1 MIKQAIIPLAGLG
14 TRLLPLTSVFP
25 KELLP
30 INGKPGIE
38 YILDE
43 CLEAGIKEI
52 IFIISK
58 KKEMIRDYFHNDK
71 FYKSIIKKKK
81 DPRIIKEYKKILR
94 YKKMIKFVYQNN
106 PLGTGDAVLK
116 TKKYI
121 KDKFFL
127 MLLPDDLIIKNNCSK
142 SMIKIHKKYNSS
154 VMASMKVKSNN
165 VSRWGIYKLNK
176 KLDKR
181 NFIID
186 DVVEKPSTNNAPSNK
201 AVIGRYILPKKIFS
215 KLLKQKPGKGG
226 EVHITDSI
234 QKLIRENNKFI
245 AHNFSGKYLDC
256 GSMNGYIKSSLEISK
271 LWNSAW

>member
-58 KKEMIRDYFHNDK
+58 KKEMIRDYFHNDN
-71 FYKSIIKKKK
+71 FYKNIIKKKK
-81 DPRIIKEYKKILR
+81 DPRIVKEYKKILR
-94 YKKMIKFVYQNN
+94 YKKMIKFVYQNK

-154 VMASMKVKSNN
+154 VMASMKVQKNN

-181 NFIID
+181 NFLID

-215 KLLKQKPGKGG
+215 KLLNQKPGKGG

-245 AHNFSGKYLDC
+245 AHNFTGKYLDC

-271 LWNSAW
+271 L